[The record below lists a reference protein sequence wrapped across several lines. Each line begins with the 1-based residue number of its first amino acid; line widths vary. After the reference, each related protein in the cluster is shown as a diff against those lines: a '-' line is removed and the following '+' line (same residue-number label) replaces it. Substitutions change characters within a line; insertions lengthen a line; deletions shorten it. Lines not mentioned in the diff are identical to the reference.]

1 MQCVL
6 AWGPEIGLKSP
17 AYQKVQTKS
26 TGMTIATPQKAQI
39 VADYQQAQ
47 GDTGSPEV
55 QVALLTARINGLTDH
70 FKTNVKDHH
79 SRRGLLRMVSR
90 RRKLLDY
97 LKSRNTDSYRTLI
110 DRLGLR
116 K

>member
-1 MQCVL
+1 M
-6 AWGPEIGLKSP
+6 A
-17 AYQKVQTKS
+17 
-26 TGMTIATPQKAQI
+26 TGSGQKAQI
-39 VADYQQAQ
+39 VKDYQRKQA
-47 GDTGSPEV
+47 DTGSPEV
-55 QVALLTARINGLTDH
+55 QVALLSARITELTEH
-70 FKTNVKDHH
+70 FKIHVKDHH

-97 LKSRNTDSYRTLI
+97 LKKSNAEKYRVLI

>member
-1 MQCVL
+1 MSVNL
-6 AWGPEIGLKSP
+6 A
-17 AYQKVQTKS
+17 
-26 TGMTIATPQKAQI
+26 QKAQI
-39 VADYQQAQ
+39 ISQHQRAQ

-70 FKTNVKDHH
+70 FKAHVKDHH
-79 SRRGLLRMVSR
+79 SRRGLLKMVSQ

-97 LKSRNTDSYRTLI
+97 LKRTNVDQYRQLI
-110 DRLGLR
+110 DKLGLR

>member
-1 MQCVL
+1 M
-6 AWGPEIGLKSP
+6 S
-17 AYQKVQTKS
+17 
-26 TGMTIATPQKAQI
+26 
-39 VADYQQAQ
+39 VADINKANIVSEFQRAQ

-55 QVALLTARINGLTDH
+55 QVALLTARINELTNH
-70 FKTNVKDHH
+70 FKEHTKDHH

-97 LKSRNTDSYRTLI
+97 LKGRNADAYRALI
-110 DRLGLR
+110 EKLGLR

>member
-1 MQCVL
+1 MPV
-6 AWGPEIGLKSP
+6 
-17 AYQKVQTKS
+17 T
-26 TGMTIATPQKAQI
+26 TDQKAQ
-39 VADYQQAQ
+39 VVRDYQRAA

-55 QVALLTARINGLTDH
+55 QVALLTARINDLANH
-70 FKTNVKDHH
+70 FKAHGKDHH

-97 LKSRNTDSYRTLI
+97 LKGSRADSYRTLI
-110 DRLGLR
+110 ERLGLR

>member
-1 MQCVL
+1 MSVD
-6 AWGPEIGLKSP
+6 
-17 AYQKVQTKS
+17 TN
-26 TGMTIATPQKAQI
+26 QKAQL
-39 VADYQQAQ
+39 VKEYQRAN

-55 QVALLTARINGLTDH
+55 QVALLTARITDLTEH
-70 FKTNVKDHH
+70 FKTHVKDHH

-97 LKSRNTDSYRTLI
+97 LKRVDADKYRQLI

>member
-1 MQCVL
+1 MAINVAQR
-6 AWGPEIGLKSP
+6 
-17 AYQKVQTKS
+17 
-26 TGMTIATPQKAQI
+26 AQI
-39 VADYQQAQ
+39 VADFQRAA

-55 QVALLTARINGLTDH
+55 QVALLTARINDLTGH
-70 FKTNVKDHH
+70 FKEHVKDHH

-97 LKSRNTDSYRTLI
+97 LKSTDAQAYRTLI
-110 DRLGLR
+110 ERLGLR

>member
-1 MQCVL
+1 M
-6 AWGPEIGLKSP
+6 
-17 AYQKVQTKS
+17 
-26 TGMTIATPQKAQI
+26 ATSGIQKAQI
-39 VADYQQAQ
+39 VKDFQRKQA
-47 GDTGSPEV
+47 DTGSPEV
-55 QVALLTARINGLTDH
+55 QVALLSARITELTEH
-70 FKTNVKDHH
+70 FKTHVKDHH

-97 LKSRNTDSYRTLI
+97 LKGRNPESYKGLI